1 MTIDNQNASRFG
13 ADFTDVWITVDETK
27 LHFVK
32 TGEGPPIILIPGWPQ
47 TWYAW
52 RRVMPLL
59 AKSGRRVIVCDPPGL
74 GDSDLLPAG
83 KKYDTGAVADLLA
96 KAFQALGVDRADVVG
111 HDIGTWIAFAHAA
124 QHPEMVRRL
133 VLLEAGLPGITP
145 DSAFALANA
154 PRVFQFYFNSVPE
167 LPELLTRGKER
178 EFLGW
183 LFRTKT
189 VNHDA
194 ISPADL
200 DEYLRTYSDP
210 ARMTAGFEYYRAVLT
225 DIEQN
230 KSGYLNMPVLALGA
244 EKGVGTTL
252 YTALRKHVAD
262 LEGGLIPGH
271 GHYLPEECPE
281 ELTRRLL
288 AFLGGEG

>member
-1 MTIDNQNASRFG
+1 MTIDNQNATRFG
-13 ADFTDVWITVDETK
+13 GDFTDLWITVDETK

-59 AKSGRRVIVCDPPGL
+59 AKSGRRVIV
-74 GDSDLLPAG
+74 
-83 KKYDTGAVADLLA
+83 
-96 KAFQALGVDRADVVG
+96 
-111 HDIGTWIAFAHAA
+111 AHAA
-124 QHPEMVRRL
+124 QHPEMIHRL

-154 PRVFQFYFNSVPE
+154 PRVFQFYLNSVPE

-189 VNHDA
+189 VNPDA

-252 YTALRKHVAD
+252 YDALRKHVDD

-288 AFLGGEG
+288 AFLRGRAKRSEEID